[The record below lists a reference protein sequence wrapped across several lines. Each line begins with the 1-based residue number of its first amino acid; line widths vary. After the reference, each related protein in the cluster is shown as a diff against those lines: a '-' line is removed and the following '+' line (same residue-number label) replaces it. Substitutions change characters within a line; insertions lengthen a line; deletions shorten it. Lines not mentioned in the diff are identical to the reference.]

1 MHGLKTHAT
10 RRSGQTHEDEPMSLS
25 KKDSLLV
32 AQARNF
38 SAVLSADPGV
48 YGASATT
55 AAEVVA
61 GVDAYTGAVGALVEA
76 RANGVRSEQMT
87 ADRSTTRRAMLNLL
101 RPIYAAVQA
110 STSISDADKIAL
122 GVHVIAK
129 RRTREAVPA
138 FAPLLSV
145 TRVDGSVVSLRISDP
160 REPNRK
166 ARPAHTEGISIFTF
180 VGDQPPAD
188 RSAFVFEANTGRTS
202 IDVAFDGSV
211 PIGTTVWFVA
221 SFFNNRKESGP
232 TCMPIRATLGAG
244 AILPMRLA
252 A

>member
-1 MHGLKTHAT
+1 
-10 RRSGQTHEDEPMSLS
+10 MSLS

-32 AQARNF
+32 PQARNF
-38 SAVLSADPGV
+38 GAVLSADPGR
-48 YGASATT
+48 YGASPST

-61 GVDAYTGAVGALVEA
+61 AVDAYADAVAVMVEA

-87 ADRSTTRRAMLNLL
+87 ADRDATRRAMLNLL

-110 STSISDADKIAL
+110 ATSIGDADKIAL

-129 RRTREAVPA
+129 RRTREAVPDV
-138 FAPLLSV
+138 APLLSV
-145 TRVDGSVVSLRISDP
+145 TRVDGSVVSLRIGDP

-166 ARPAHTEGISIFTF
+166 ARPAHTEGISIFTH
-180 VGDQPPAD
+180 VGDQPPID
-188 RSAFVFEANTGRTS
+188 PSAFKFEANVGRTS
-202 IDVAFDGSV
+202 IDVAFGTSA

-232 TCMPIRATLGAG
+232 TSMPVRATLGAG
-244 AILPMRLA
+244 SIMPMRLA

>member
-1 MHGLKTHAT
+1 
-10 RRSGQTHEDEPMSLS
+10 
-25 KKDSLLV
+25 
-32 AQARNF
+32 
-38 SAVLSADPGV
+38 
-48 YGASATT
+48 
-55 AAEVVA
+55 VVA

-87 ADRSTTRRAMLNLL
+87 ADRTTTRRAMLNLL

-145 TRVDGSVVSLRISDP
+145 TRVNGSVVSLRVSDP